1 MYDELATELLSEA
14 CAPNIHFLLATAS
27 DLVAAL
33 PPSSSVPSSGESV
46 LRQLAD
52 EPTGIIAIF
61 GLIIAASLVPAFKGT
76 KNTESIGPL
85 SPYAEM
91 INGRGAMIGFA
102 AMLVI
107 EAVGDKA
114 LF

>member
-1 MYDELATELLSEA
+1 M
-14 CAPNIHFLLATAS
+14 
-27 DLVAAL
+27 
-33 PPSSSVPSSGESV
+33 

-52 EPTGIIAIF
+52 EPTGIVAVF